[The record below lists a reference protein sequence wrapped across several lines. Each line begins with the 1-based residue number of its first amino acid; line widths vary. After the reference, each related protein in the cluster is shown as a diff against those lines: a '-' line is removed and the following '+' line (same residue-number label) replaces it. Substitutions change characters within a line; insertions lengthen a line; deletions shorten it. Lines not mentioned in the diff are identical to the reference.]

1 MLEGSNKAA
10 LAAAAFAAAAEQN
23 EAVLNALRRKE
34 LNEIHERIQ
43 AALDVFEAEETF
55 DGGGGSGDDDD
66 SEDGGGGGEGA
77 SAEALEAAKE
87 KLMVMLLEYKTTC
100 SSRRAVLGQMD
111 AGLAKLVEI
120 AADGGGG
127 GAAAATPRDDD
138 AEVEA
143 LVEAA
148 ESAAVGEMAEGM
160 RGQQAQ
166 LRALHGEQIS
176 LLTGRLAELA
186 PNLAVAEQ
194 REAGLRAA
202 LDAADAT
209 AARAAADRHALVGE
223 VGALERAARLAAAR
237 AREAAAAGD
246 AKRAA
251 DREAAKAAKAEV
263 ETQRRRADA
272 AEAAAAALD
281 ARQKDELAAAEARLT
296 AERERRERAEAELA
310 SARAD
315 GDAARAAAGETS
327 GAAEELE
334 EARRQLTEANATN
347 VRLHALA
354 DERKAEG
361 EAEVER
367 VREEAAESIA
377 SLMEKLKAIKQRM
390 QDKERQA
397 SESGNELEQLQQAL
411 ADAKRAEA
419 EALDARLAG
428 RREAGAAAG
437 CRRRGAR
444 RRRRRGRA
452 RRRRR
457 GGGGGRRGARRSDR

>member
-1 MLEGSNKAA
+1 MVLLPSSLSRPPTLKANASSRVRRDGTGAELARRRQQSRSTPALGDARALHITATPLAPPAPYAYTPPPQPPPLPPEPESAVDSFLVLEGSNKAA

-43 AALDVFEAEETF
+43 AALDVFETEETF

-166 LRALHGEQIS
+166 LNALHGEQIS
-176 LLTGRLAELA
+176 LPRS
-186 PNLAVAEQ
+186 
-194 REAGLRAA
+194 
-202 LDAADAT
+202 
-209 AARAAADRHALVGE
+209 
-223 VGALERAARLAAAR
+223 R
-237 AREAAAAGD
+237 AR
-246 AKRAA
+246 
-251 DREAAKAAKAEV
+251 
-263 ETQRRRADA
+263 
-272 AEAAAAALD
+272 
-281 ARQKDELAAAEARLT
+281 
-296 AERERRERAEAELA
+296 
-310 SARAD
+310 S
-315 GDAARAAAGETS
+315 
-327 GAAEELE
+327 
-334 EARRQLTEANATN
+334 
-347 VRLHALA
+347 
-354 DERKAEG
+354 
-361 EAEVER
+361 
-367 VREEAAESIA
+367 
-377 SLMEKLKAIKQRM
+377 
-390 QDKERQA
+390 
-397 SESGNELEQLQQAL
+397 
-411 ADAKRAEA
+411 
-419 EALDARLAG
+419 
-428 RREAGAAAG
+428 
-437 CRRRGAR
+437 
-444 RRRRRGRA
+444 
-452 RRRRR
+452 
-457 GGGGGRRGARRSDR
+457 